1 MALINF
7 NELTEFGL
15 RLVNLYY
22 HNTSLDVAFE
32 PMSSASERVE
42 SECVNAIL
50 SRSVTLEG
58 ANSNTCSGRLR
69 PCHECARKP
78 IAAECSHSPGGRR
91 GSPRAGCCGPRGS
104 ALLSSAHHAGF
115 PQTLPIFVCIVA
127 IVGHERPHHY
137 FESP

>member
-58 ANSNTCSGRLR
+58 ANSNT
-69 PCHECARKP
+69 
-78 IAAECSHSPGGRR
+78 
-91 GSPRAGCCGPRGS
+91 
-104 ALLSSAHHAGF
+104 
-115 PQTLPIFVCIVA
+115 
-127 IVGHERPHHY
+127 
-137 FESP
+137 